1 MPRQNSQDF
10 RRNMEMSEKLT
21 TWEDVEKEIYTPEEI
36 AISDLHAELVCEL
49 IKARKEKR
57 HID

>member
-1 MPRQNSQDF
+1 
-10 RRNMEMSEKLT
+10 MSEKLT